1 MRKVVFFIHMSLDGF
16 AAGPNGEMDWIVYDE
31 DMQKYAH
38 SFHATTDAAIYGRVT
53 YEMMA
58 SYWPTVLSNPSSD
71 PGDRSHAEWLEDAT
85 KIVVSRTLDSTDWK
99 GTVVIG
105 ENMADEIQKLKQQ
118 PGKDMWLLGSPTL
131 ARSFAQHGLIDDYR
145 VSVNPVILGKGLPVF
160 AGLEQRAPLTLVD
173 SQRFDAGTVVMRYVP
188 A

>member
-1 MRKVVFFIHMSLDGF
+1 M
-16 AAGPNGEMDWIVYDE
+16 
-31 DMQKYAH
+31 
-38 SFHATTDAAIYGRVT
+38 
-53 YEMMA
+53 
-58 SYWPTVLSNPSSD
+58 
-71 PGDRSHAEWLEDAT
+71 
-85 KIVVSRTLDSTDWK
+85 
-99 GTVVIG
+99 VIG
-105 ENMADEIQKLKQQ
+105 ENMADEIRKLKQQ

-160 AGLEQRAPLTLVD
+160 AGLEKRVPLTLVD